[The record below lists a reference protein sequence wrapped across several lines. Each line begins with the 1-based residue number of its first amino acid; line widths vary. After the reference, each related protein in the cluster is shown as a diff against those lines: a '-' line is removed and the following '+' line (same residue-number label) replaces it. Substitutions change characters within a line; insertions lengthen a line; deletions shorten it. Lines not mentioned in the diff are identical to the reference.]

1 MGNKS
6 ALPQKRPVAG
16 VGIIVL
22 NSESKILTG
31 LRIMSGKY
39 EIPGGCIEMGETVKQ
54 AAIRELKE
62 ETGITLQ

>member
-6 ALPQKRPVAG
+6 ALPERRPVAG

-31 LRIMSGKY
+31 LRVKSGKY
-39 EIPGGCIEMGETVKQ
+39 EIPGGHIEMGETVK
-54 AAIRELKE
+54 
-62 ETGITLQ
+62 

>member
-6 ALPQKRPVAG
+6 ALPERRPAAG

-31 LRIMSGKY
+31 LRVKSGKY
-39 EIPGGCIEMGETVKQ
+39 EIPGGHIEMGETVK
-54 AAIRELKE
+54 
-62 ETGITLQ
+62 